1 MTNMS
6 VWKKGCKVMDKI
18 ESLISATKLNEFLK
32 RQEKAEEKKDNLVCI
47 LAAVGVVLL
56 IAAIAFAIYKYLNR
70 DYFEDFDDD
79 FEDEDEFDDDFFE
92 EDFDC

>member
-1 MTNMS
+1 
-6 VWKKGCKVMDKI
+6 MDKI